1 MEDPIFCRRGKYYS
15 TCVQD
20 LLACTVLHNF
30 CLLIGDEW
38 DDDDSDDGND
48 GQNPNYNLIDDGD
61 TIREI
66 LKDHL

>member
-1 MEDPIFCRRGKYYS
+1 MEDPIFCRRGKYS

-30 CLLIGDEW
+30 CLLIGDKW

-48 GQNPNYNLIDDGD
+48 GQNPNYHGD
-61 TIREI
+61 TIRGI